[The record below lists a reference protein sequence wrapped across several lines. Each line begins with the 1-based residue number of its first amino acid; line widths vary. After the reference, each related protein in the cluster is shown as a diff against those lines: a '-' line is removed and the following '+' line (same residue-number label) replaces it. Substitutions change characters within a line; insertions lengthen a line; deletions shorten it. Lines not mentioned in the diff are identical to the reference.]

1 MYDMDDYNGPY
12 DYDGFLHDNEKE
24 VILNEEEDFDILT
37 FFYDMALVSDQISR

>member
-24 VILNEEEDFDILT
+24 IIVEEEEDLIVYLDRI
-37 FFYDMALVSDQISR
+37 SRDQILNLNF